1 MTTTNP
7 APKDNTTFGNF
18 EPKEVLIW
26 LDGPR
31 TFTLLDQD
39 EQLCLA
45 HWLREVGELWQYVV
59 VRVND
64 NILRELHD
72 GERSL
77 PEALQH
83 PIVYLVDVRPDFT
96 VESAHQTAWENL
108 PQDALPMPGTMIRRE
123 LELYFRI
130 TSMQND
136 SPEQLTVREQQI
148 LEYLKDGERH
158 SIGEISRI
166 IGRQRQ
172 ASSVKS
178 ELASLQ
184 NRGLLTQE
192 CQSNGPNIR

>member
-18 EPKEVLIW
+18 EPKKVLIW

-77 PEALQH
+77 REALQH

-108 PQDALPMPGTMIRRE
+108 PQDALPMPGKMIRRE

-148 LEYLKDGERH
+148 LECLKDGERH
-158 SIGEISRI
+158 SGTVDAGMPKQWSEHSLTAFISDW
-166 IGRQRQ
+166 
-172 ASSVKS
+172 SVHEQVHGHRYS
-178 ELASLQ
+178 ANEMV
-184 NRGLLTQE
+184 
-192 CQSNGPNIR
+192 P